1 MVVPHLAYF
10 CTMQRIARVKWA
22 ILVLMVCLG
31 SFGYSQTN
39 PFELQNRTKE
49 VSPKEKS
56 LEERSKEE
64 AKPART
70 NPFDRPVPVERKPTA
85 PTLEELELPS
95 VTMGEITSK
104 GFFWNLLFIT
114 LMIAIVINLDRS
126 IIGNL
131 FKGWTNVNFS
141 NLLHRDKK
149 TPDQVQYV
157 LLETAYYFNLGL
169 LIAFAYRHFT
179 GEGIT
184 TRLLLSCIGVVALI
198 YIVRHLSLTVLAN
211 TFSVTK
217 EALQYSFTIN
227 LFNIINGLILLVF
240 NFIIAFAPAAIG
252 VGVIYIGMTVVV
264 LQYIYRS
271 IRGLL
276 LSSGYLSSAQLHFLL
291 YLCTCEILPF
301 ALGAGY
307 INQIG

>member
-1 MVVPHLAYF
+1 
-10 CTMQRIARVKWA
+10 MQLNAKVKWGV
-22 ILVLMVCLG
+22 LVLLVCLG
-31 SFGYSQTN
+31 SLGFSQSN
-39 PFELQNRTKE
+39 PFELQNRTKQPALIE
-49 VSPKEKS
+49 KGAEQTEKVQEGSP
-56 LEERSKEE
+56 
-64 AKPART
+64 T
-70 NPFDRPVPVERKPTA
+70 NPFDRPVAKKKTPSG
-85 PTLEELELPS
+85 PTLEEIELPS
-95 VTMGEITSK
+95 VTTGEITPK

-126 IIGNL
+126 IISNL
-131 FKGWTNVNFS
+131 LKGWTNVNFS

-157 LLETAYYFNLGL
+157 LLEVAYYFNLGL
-169 LIAFAYRHFT
+169 LAAFAYRQFT

-184 TRLLLSCIGVVALI
+184 TKVMLSCIGAVALI
-198 YIVRHLSLTVLAN
+198 YVVRHLSLTVLAN

-217 EALQYSFTIN
+217 EALQYSFSIN

-240 NFIIAFAPAAIG
+240 NFVIAFAPDAIG
-252 VGVIYIGMTVVV
+252 TSMIYLGIAVVAI
-264 LQYIYRS
+264 QYIYRS

-276 LSSGYLSSAQLHFLL
+276 MAAGYLSTAQLHFLL

-307 INQIG
+307 ISQIS